1 MSQPS
6 GTHASTCRY
15 CGKRY
20 QLTNWM
26 KRKNLG
32 RDDQGRLLGDTHQAA
47 CWKKLKAP
55 NAGAD
60 APATKKY
67 DK

>member
-15 CGKRY
+15 CGQIY

-26 KRKNLG
+26 KRKNLRDQ
-32 RDDQGRLLGDTHQAA
+32 RDDKGRLLEDTHQAA
-47 CWKKLKAP
+47 CWRKMKSLNVELSHGGDKKQ
-55 NAGAD
+55 
-60 APATKKY
+60 
-67 DK
+67 